1 MFAKKTGDAP
11 AVTDVVP
18 GSSEPHILPYD
29 LIGRRHADLTRG
41 AERLTDI
48 SRRTESE
55 FLEVGKRLQDFSD
68 GCSANSAL
76 SSEIISMVEGG
87 KGHNFNAL
95 EELFESAYTHTGAC
109 ADAIARGLK
118 EIGELKAGVK
128 EISDLQSFLRH
139 LSKSIHIIGVLSRIE
154 TARIDGAEFSSMT
167 SVVDDLAGQIV
178 KSTGEIT
185 ASAKDIGAAI
195 TATSNALHAKL
206 GEFVKRLSVSRA
218 RVSDIVLAMNTMRMK
233 AASACRRI
241 SERAGQTMPEIS
253 GIIGLLQ
260 YHDICR
266 QKMEHVAEAVVDM
279 ASKMEAA
286 GEMPP
291 REKHALIRWLP
302 DVLTV
307 QASQLRNVNDDTTRA
322 VEGVSAH
329 LSRISYLADA
339 QTGDAGMIL
348 NEEESG
354 SLSLGKVAD
363 ELENLLAI
371 TSECREMTNEMIR
384 AVSEVSE
391 KIDRMSDHTS
401 QIVLI
406 SENINLLAMNA
417 IIRVS
422 HTGDA
427 GRSLGV
433 LANRISALSKLATQE
448 IEKGSSRISE
458 VLTRTTGFKDTLS
471 AVLNGQLVSA
481 DEIVR
486 KTHLAVNELL
496 DADKTLVKAMQKVSE
511 VTNSLKRDIARLV
524 SDLQFDRT
532 ITSVTGEVIAA
543 LDSAREEIAGRL
555 SGIPA
560 GDGNG
565 ATAFSKELEELAR
578 RYTMESERAVHNA
591 VFNGTAAFHEPAGV
605 GAGGRTGQS
614 GDGLGDNIE
623 LF

>member
-1 MFAKKTGDAP
+1 MFTKKTGDAS

-18 GSSEPHILPYD
+18 VSSDPHILPYD
-29 LIGRRHADLTRG
+29 LIGRRHNDLTHG
-41 AERLTDI
+41 AEKLTDI

-95 EELFESAYTHTGAC
+95 EELFESAYKHTGAC

-128 EISDLQSFLRH
+128 EISDLQSFLKH

-178 KSTGEIT
+178 KSTEEIT
-185 ASAKDIGAAI
+185 ASAKDIGTTIAA
-195 TATSNALHAKL
+195 TNNDLHAKL
-206 GEFVKRLSVSRA
+206 GEFVQRLEVSKA
-218 RVSDIVLAMNTMRMK
+218 RVSDIVLAMNAMRTK
-233 AASACRRI
+233 AASACRQI
-241 SERAGQTMPEIS
+241 SERAGQTVPEIS

-266 QKMEHVAEAVVDM
+266 QKMEHVAEAVVDV
-279 ASKMEAA
+279 ASKMKTA
-286 GEMPP
+286 GEMHA
-291 REKHALIRWLP
+291 RERQALVRWLP
-302 DVLTV
+302 DVLML

-322 VEGVSAH
+322 AEGVSSH
-329 LSRISYLADA
+329 LSRISDLADA
-339 QTGDAGMIL
+339 QTGDAAMIL
-348 NEEESG
+348 QEEESG

-384 AVSEVSE
+384 AVSEVSD

-422 HTGDA
+422 HTGDT
-427 GRSLGV
+427 GRALGV

-448 IEKGSSRISE
+448 IEKGSSRIRE

-471 AVLNGQLVSA
+471 AVLNSQLVSA

-496 DADKTLVKAMQKVSE
+496 DADKILVKAMQKVSE
-511 VTNSLKRDIARLV
+511 VTNYLKRDIARLV

-532 ITSVTGEVIAA
+532 ITSVTGEVIAV
-543 LDSAREEIAGRL
+543 LDAAREEIAGRL
-555 SGIPA
+555 SGIPSE
-560 GDGNG
+560 DGNG
-565 ATAFSKELEELAR
+565 DTAFSKELEELAR

-591 VFNGTAAFHEPAGV
+591 VFNGPADLHEPVGV
-605 GAGGRTGQS
+605 GAGGRTS
-614 GDGLGDNIE
+614 PAGDGLGDNIE